1 MSGDVLPRYIQKLFI
16 LKYRV
21 YQVMKSCEN

>member
-21 YQVMKSCEN
+21 YQVIESCEN